1 MSPSWTAWM
10 WCQASL
16 PSSGPGF
23 LLRHVGGSSGDAVWT
38 PVFLGGVRIE
48 FTGGRCGCLGTETV
62 VVSAVSLFSYL
73 SASHILKM

>member
-10 WCQASL
+10 WC
-16 PSSGPGF
+16 PGF
-23 LLRHVGGSSGDAVWT
+23 LLRHVGGSGDTIWT

-73 SASHILKM
+73 SASRILKM